1 VRGPSPLAVGER
13 EEYIAVAHGGLAHF
27 LSFEQTVVMYST
39 ADSVKG
45 KAVRRGRRLVNC
57 GTGKPGL
64 EVRRSAAGRG
74 REQVEDVELDYVKD
88 RSGKV

>member
-1 VRGPSPLAVGER
+1 M
-13 EEYIAVAHGGLAHF
+13 AHGGLAHF

-57 GTGKPGL
+57 GTDKPGL
-64 EVRRSAAGRG
+64 EVRRSARPRTGRRCRAGL
-74 REQVEDVELDYVKD
+74 REGPV
-88 RSGKV
+88 R